1 MFALRQ
7 VIEDP
12 QDVVVVPAEFRHRP
26 IEIIFM
32 ALDLNATDLPVQ
44 NTITTTTSR
53 ILRENWFENYKVE
66 DDIDV
71 LLSIPTDEV
80 SEEWEW

>member
-7 VIEDP
+7 IIEDP
-12 QDVVVVPAEFRHRP
+12 QDVVVVPTEFRHRP

-32 ALDLNATDLPVQ
+32 ALDLNSTELPPQ
-44 NTITTTTSR
+44 DTITNTTSK

-66 DDIDV
+66 DDMDV